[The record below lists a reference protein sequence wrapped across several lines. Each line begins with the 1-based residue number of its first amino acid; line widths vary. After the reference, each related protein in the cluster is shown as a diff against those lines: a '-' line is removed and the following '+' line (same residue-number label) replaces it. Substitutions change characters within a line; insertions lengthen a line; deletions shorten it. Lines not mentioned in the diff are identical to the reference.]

1 MLRPLRRL
9 FVVALAALGTAV
21 VAAPVGAQ
29 SARAGNAEAGWIGIT
44 FDVAYDRSGR
54 AAAVV
59 ITEVVD
65 GSPASAAGLRRGD
78 RLLAV
83 NALDSPSELAELRE
97 RLRPRVGDAVRV
109 VVQRDGQRQEV
120 ALRAAEQP
128 RAMWTGRSLTATVSA
143 DSDSVVDAMVRA
155 MDSLRLRLI
164 ADADARPVVT
174 SGRIERVAP
183 RDRRVTVVTSDGRHT
198 VQAPFEFFV
207 FRGES
212 HDSLRREMVDLNR
225 SMAELQIRI
234 EERSREL
241 ERSRTRTRV
250 RQDPELTKLN
260 AEMEEVT
267 RRSAR
272 LESAMAEAARSRA
285 GFEYS
290 FGRAPPPDAPPEVE
304 RVGSGEYRPL
314 TAYLLGRNRVA
325 GAEVIDL
332 RPELAKYFQV
342 ESGVL
347 VVDVAPRTPAA
358 ISGIEPGDV
367 IIRLDQVAVR
377 SVEDLRFGI
386 SQAGDTLPIALIRRG
401 SSVQVLLRR

>member
-1 MLRPLRRL
+1 MFRPLRPL
-9 FVVALAALGTAV
+9 FVALAALGTAV
-21 VAAPVGAQ
+21 VAAPLGAQ
-29 SARAGNAEAGWIGIT
+29 SARAASADAGWIGIT
-44 FDVAYDRSGR
+44 FDVAYDRRGR
-54 AAAVV
+54 AATVV

-65 GSPASAAGLRRGD
+65 GSPASAAGLQRGD

-83 NALDSPSELAELRE
+83 NTLDSPGELAELSE

-109 VVQRDGQRQEV
+109 VVLRDGRRQEV

-128 RAMWTGRSLTATVSA
+128 RAMWTGQSLTATASA

-183 RDRRVTVVTSDGRHT
+183 RDRRVTVVTSGGRHT

-225 SMAELQIRI
+225 SMADLQIRI
-234 EERSREL
+234 EERNREL

-250 RQDPELTKLN
+250 RQDAELTRLHT
-260 AEMEEVT
+260 EMEEVT

-290 FGRAPPPDAPPEVE
+290 FGRAPAPAPPPGVE

>member
-1 MLRPLRRL
+1 MRAPLRHL
-9 FVVALAALGTAV
+9 VVVALAALGTAV
-21 VAAPVGAQ
+21 AAAPASAQ
-29 SARAGNAEAGWIGIT
+29 STGPGWIGIT
-44 FDVAYDRSGR
+44 FDVSYDRRGR

-83 NALDSPSELAELRE
+83 NTLDSPAELAELRE
-97 RLRPRVGDAVRV
+97 RLRPRVGDAVRI
-109 VVQRDGQRQEV
+109 VVQRDGRRSEV

-128 RAMWTGRSLTATVSA
+128 RDVWTSRSFTASA
-143 DSDSVVDAMVRA
+143 SAGTDSVVDAMVRA
-155 MDSLRLRLI
+155 MDSLRVRLI
-164 ADADARPVVT
+164 ADADARPVVP
-174 SGRIERVAP
+174 GQRVAP
-183 RDRRVTVVTSDGRHT
+183 RGGRVTVVTADGRHA

-225 SMAELQIRI
+225 SMAELEVLIQ
-234 EERSREL
+234 ERSRDL

-250 RQDPELTKLN
+250 RQDPELTRLHT
-260 AEMEEVT
+260 EMEEVT

-272 LESAMAEAARSRA
+272 LESAMADAARSRA

-290 FGRAPPPDAPPEVE
+290 MWPTPEPDDTPTLERA
-304 RVGSGEYRPL
+304 GSGEYRPL
-314 TAYLLGRNRVA
+314 TPYLLGRNRVA

-332 RPELAKYFQV
+332 RPELAQYFQV
-342 ESGVL
+342 EAGVL

-358 ISGIEPGDV
+358 ISGIVPGDV
-367 IIRLDQVAVR
+367 ITRLDQVAVR
-377 SVEDLRFGI
+377 TVEDLRFGI

-401 SSVQVLLRR
+401 SSIQVLLRR